1 MEKRKTH
8 LGTILWLCSL
18 LICSSFVTF
27 GHTDQGVKTHK
38 TMKKDH
44 VMEHISDSYDWH
56 FATFKGHHYT
66 LHLPMILYKQGSGFY
81 FFSSRNLWDGHH
93 HPVAYQG
100 FRLNAQAKIEAVDG
114 RTVYDLSLT
123 KNVVNLLISV
133 LLMLCLFLSM
143 AFYYRRL
150 DLDSPVRGIW
160 ALLTYLICF
169 VRDHIAKMNI
179 DKHNYERFTPYLLT
193 LFWFIW
199 VNNTLG
205 LLPGAANVTGNISTT
220 LVLATFTFLVTN
232 LNGSRD
238 YWAHIFSPP
247 GVPKWILPMMIPTE
261 LLGLFTKMFSLMIRL
276 FANML
281 AGHLVLLGIISIM
294 FALNHLAAS
303 LIVVPLGVFMV
314 FLKLFVAFFQ
324 AYIFTFLSAIAIGN
338 AVERHD
344 ESHGHPMPTTSK
356 LTINP

>member
-1 MEKRKTH
+1 
-8 LGTILWLCSL
+8 
-18 LICSSFVTF
+18 
-27 GHTDQGVKTHK
+27 
-38 TMKKDH
+38 
-44 VMEHISDSYDWH
+44 MEHISDSYDWH

-66 LHLPMILYKQGSGFY
+66 LHLPMILYKKGSGFY

-93 HPVAYQG
+93 HPIEYEG
-100 FRLNAQAKIEAVDG
+100 FRLNEQAKIEAVDG

-150 DLDSPVRGIW
+150 DLDSPARGIW

-169 VRDHIAKMNI
+169 VRDHIAKANI
-179 DKHNYERFTPYLLT
+179 DKYNYERFTPYLLT

-205 LLPGAANVTGNISTT
+205 LLPGAANVTGNISAT

-303 LIVVPLGVFMV
+303 LIVAPLGVFMV
-314 FLKLFVAFFQ
+314 LLKLFVAFFQ

-344 ESHGHPMPTTSK
+344 ESHGHPILQPS
-356 LTINP
+356 N